1 MRKIYILALAFLG
14 GTANAALASQILEVS
29 VDTHTIS
36 GTTGSID
43 FQFNPGGLGYQVAT
57 VQIANFAGGT
67 YGGSQQDFG
76 GVSGGPYPSSITLT
90 NSSADNEDLEAFTF
104 GSKLFFSLLFSGPAV
119 DSPNGTSSSTSI
131 FAFSMFSDTSGITPV
146 LTSDPNG
153 VAALVTVNLNGTL
166 ARDAV
171 SPEATFVPEPG
182 TFGLVGGTF
191 AALAWIRV
199 RRNRYAPTVS

>member
-1 MRKIYILALAFLG
+1 MKTYILALSFFI

-29 VDTHTIS
+29 VDTSTIS

-43 FQFNPGGLGYQVAT
+43 FQFNPGGLDYQAAT

-67 YGGSQQDFG
+67 YGGTQQDFG
-76 GVSGGPYPSSITLT
+76 GASGGPYPSSISIT
-90 NSSADNEDLEAFTF
+90 NSAADNEDFETFTF

-119 DSPNGTSSSTSI
+119 DSPDGVSSANSV
-131 FAFSMFSDTSGITPV
+131 FAFSMFSDTSGFTPV

-153 VAALVTVNLNGTL
+153 IAALVTVNLDGTL
-166 ARDAV
+166 AKNAV

-182 TFGLVGGTF
+182 TFGLVGCAF
-191 AALAWIRV
+191 AGLAWIRRRV
-199 RRNRYAPTVS
+199 R